1 MISNFYSI
9 WTTNKNTVVSHR
21 KENFIENGNKRI
33 FFYISYFNLVPF
45 ITMHYYMH
53 FGKDNMNTFLYIN
66 FLTLLECG
74 EKSLLL
80 HSKIPKAFSVFMLG
94 KKQRVFWKAR

>member
-1 MISNFYSI
+1 MSNFYSI

-21 KENFIENGNKRI
+21 KENYIENGKQRI
-33 FFYISYFNLVPF
+33 FNYHIFLHVDLIFLVDL

-66 FLTLLECG
+66 FLTIDPEMWI
-74 EKSLLL
+74 
-80 HSKIPKAFSVFMLG
+80 KIPFTS
-94 KKQRVFWKAR
+94 Q